1 MAKLFNFITLINLVK
16 KTDSKFQAF
25 ALQAGKLGFLYGIW
39 EVFFTRIFGGKIL
52 LYC

>member
-25 ALQAGKLGFLYGIW
+25 ALQAGKLGFLYGYM
-39 EVFFTRIFGGKIL
+39 GGF
-52 LYC
+52 LYKNFRG